1 MLAQDPFTG
10 NLHEVPYP
18 QVPGF
23 GQVLYD
29 GLGNPVG
36 GLFDSLLSPIKS
48 IVGNLPI
55 VGGLVN
61 SLLPGGAPAPAAMV
75 PPPPPFAQPP
85 FPSPFPS
92 PFMPSPMGSMLSNL
106 LPSRM
111 PLRRCVPP
119 VGWTTPALPYTGTA
133 PRRLYLRCSVWPGEA
148 GLVPVNPGQW
158 PAAAAAAQAGATG
171 AMMAMRRGR
180 HRRRRR

>member
-48 IVGNLPI
+48 LVGNLPI

-61 SLLPGGAPAPAAMV
+61 SLLPGGAPPAAMV
-75 PPPPPFAQPP
+75 APPPPYAQ
-85 FPSPFPS
+85 PSPFPS
-92 PFMPSPMGSMLSNL
+92 PFLPSPSGMLSNL

-133 PRRLYLRCSVWPGEA
+133 PRRLYLRCSVWPGQS

-158 PAAAAAAQAGATG
+158 PQTAAQAGATG
-171 AMMAMRRGR
+171 AMMAMRGRRHGRG
-180 HRRRRR
+180 RRRR

>member
-23 GQVLYD
+23 GQMLYD

-48 IVGNLPI
+48 LVGNLPI

-75 PPPPPFAQPP
+75 APPAPYPQ
-85 FPSPFPS
+85 PSPYPS
-92 PFMPSPMGSMLSNL
+92 PYSPYVPPIGGIGNL
-106 LPSRM
+106 FPARI
-111 PLRRCVPP
+111 PVRRCMPP
-119 VGWTTPALPYTGTA
+119 VGWTTPALPYTGTQ
-133 PRRLYLRCSVWPGEA
+133 PRRLYLRCSVWPGQS

-158 PAAAAAAQAGATG
+158 PQAAAAAQAGATG
-171 AMMAMRRGR
+171 AMM
-180 HRRRRR
+180 

>member
-23 GQVLYD
+23 GQMLYD

-48 IVGNLPI
+48 LVGNLPI

-75 PPPPPFAQPP
+75 APPPAYAQPSP
-85 FPSPFPS
+85 YPSPY
-92 PFMPSPMGSMLSNL
+92 MPPPMGGMLSNL
-106 LPSRM
+106 LPSGM

-158 PAAAAAAQAGATG
+158 PQTAAAAQAGATG
-171 AMMAMRRGR
+171 AMMAMRRGGR
-180 HRRRRR
+180 HRRRR

>member
-36 GLFDSLLSPIKS
+36 GLFDNLLSPLKS

-61 SLLPGGAPAPAAMV
+61 SLLPGSA
-75 PPPPPFAQPP
+75 PPPPPPVIAPAVPAYAQPAP
-85 FPSPFPS
+85 YPSPYMQP
-92 PFMPSPMGSMLSNL
+92 PMGNMLSNL
-106 LPSRM
+106 MPGLPF
-111 PLRRCVPP
+111 RRCGPP
-119 VGWTTPALPYTGTA
+119 MGWTTSALPYTTA
-133 PRRLYLRCSVWPGEA
+133 PRRLYLRCSVWPGQA
-148 GLVPVNPGQW
+148 GLTPVNPGQW
-158 PAAAAAAQAGATG
+158 PTQAAAQAGATG
-171 AMMAMRRGR
+171 AMMAMRRR
-180 HRRRRR
+180 RSSRRRR

>member
-10 NLHEVPYP
+10 NVHEVPYP

-48 IVGNLPI
+48 LVGNIPI

-61 SLLPGGAPAPAAMV
+61 SLLPGGAPPPAAMV
-75 PPPPPFAQPP
+75 PPPPVYAQPSPYPSPYAQPP
-85 FPSPFPS
+85 FA
-92 PFMPSPMGSMLSNL
+92 SMLSNL
-106 LPSRM
+106 MPRM

-133 PRRLYLRCSVWPGEA
+133 PRRLYLRCSVWPGQS

-158 PAAAAAAQAGATG
+158 GQTAAAAQAGATG
-171 AMMAMRRGR
+171 AMMAMRHRR
-180 HRRRRR
+180 HRRRR